1 MTINGLTV
9 TAGIEQTKVAQGSV
23 RAEKVEV
30 IDNATRIPTA
40 AALDQENQQSI
51 NSDRFLKTKP
61 EFIFYGMAV
70 SVARHTQLHCYL

>member
-1 MTINGLTV
+1 MWAFPSNSSKTHLF
-9 TAGIEQTKVAQGSV
+9 AGFL
-23 RAEKVEV
+23 
-30 IDNATRIPTA
+30 A
-40 AALDQENQQSI
+40 AFRFPPLVENQQSI